1 MCLRKC
7 HLVYG
12 SRDDEINISNKITFR
27 ETNARGADPMIV
39 KVADTKLMAFE
50 MTSNGEWWVGKN

>member
-1 MCLRKC
+1 M
-7 HLVYG
+7 VDG